1 MSRCAVMANTHTHT
15 HVNKLTRIHTHT
27 QTNIL
32 CVHTQLQI
40 TGVHKHSK
48 PNVDY
53 LRVQMDKQHAVVCS
67 PLPDLL
73 CV

>member
-1 MSRCAVMANTHTHT
+1 MSRCAVMANTHT

-40 TGVHKHSK
+40 RGVHKHSK

-53 LRVQMDKQHAVVCS
+53 LTVQMDKQRAVVCS